1 VTVRVEPA
9 AAPLAGSVLVP
20 GDKSIGHRAVMLAA
34 LADGATRIT
43 GLPDGADVMST
54 LGAVE
59 ALGARV
65 ERGAECVTVHGA
77 GSEFAAGRV
86 ANVDCGNSGTTMR
99 LLAGVVAARPGR
111 ITFDGDASLRARPME
126 RVAAP
131 LRARGAAVQTRDGRP
146 PLLVAGA
153 ALRPQRWRAVVPSAQ
168 VKSAVLL
175 AGLRT
180 AGVTEV
186 EEPIATRD
194 HTERLLHYLGA
205 RVTHQGTSVRVEGG
219 VPLAARPVSLPG
231 DVSSA
236 AFFLVAGAIV
246 PGSEVLLPNVGVNPT
261 RLGVI
266 GLLRR
271 MGADI
276 ELQHPRDES
285 GEPRADLRIR
295 GARLRGIAISAA
307 EVPGA
312 IDELPVLA
320 MAAACAEGETSLEGA
335 AELRVKESDRLTALE
350 QLRALGGQIEISAD
364 GFRIRGSA
372 GVPLA
377 GGRVEAHDDHRI
389 AMAFAILGLCT
400 RRGVEIGGSGAVAVS
415 FPGFFAA
422 LRALGA
428 TVQP

>member
-1 VTVRVEPA
+1 VTVRIEPA
-9 AAPLAGSVLVP
+9 SGPLAGSVRVP

-34 LADGATRIT
+34 LADGTTTIT
-43 GLPDGADVMST
+43 GLPNGADVAST
-54 LGAVE
+54 IGAVE
-59 ALGARV
+59 ALGTRV
-65 ERGAECVTVHGA
+65 ERGEECLTVHGV

-86 ANVDCGNSGTTMR
+86 TDVDCGNSGTTMR

-126 RVAAP
+126 RVAVP
-131 LRARGAAVQTRDGRP
+131 LRAMGAAVQTRDGRP
-146 PLLVAGA
+146 PLRVEGA
-153 ALRPQRWRAVVPSAQ
+153 ALRALRWRAAVPSAQ

-175 AGLRT
+175 AGWRT

-205 RVTHQGTSVRVEGG
+205 RVTRQGASVRIEGG
-219 VPLAARPVSLPG
+219 VPLSARPVSLPG

-246 PGSEVLLPNVGVNPT
+246 PGSEVLVPNVGVNPT
-261 RLGVI
+261 RTGVI

-276 ELQHPRDES
+276 ELQRPRDEC
-285 GEPRADLRIR
+285 GEPRADLLIR

-307 EVPGA
+307 EVPAA
-312 IDELPVLA
+312 IDELPALA

-350 QLRALGGQIEISAD
+350 QLRSLGGEVEISAD
-364 GFRIRGSA
+364 GFRIHGSGGA
-372 GVPLA
+372 PLA
-377 GGRVEAHDDHRI
+377 GGRVQAHDDHRI
-389 AMAFAILGLCT
+389 AMAFAILGLHT
-400 RRGVEIGGSGAVAVS
+400 RQGVEIAGSGAVAVS

-422 LRALGA
+422 LRTLGA
-428 TVQP
+428 TVRP